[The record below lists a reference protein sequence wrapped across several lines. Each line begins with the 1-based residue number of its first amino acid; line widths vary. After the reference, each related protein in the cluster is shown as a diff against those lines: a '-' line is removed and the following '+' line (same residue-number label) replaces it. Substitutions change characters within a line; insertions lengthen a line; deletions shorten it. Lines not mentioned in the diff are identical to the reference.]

1 MNKHIKKITLISG
14 CITSLLFSYG
24 CSEELFVDEQ
34 NRNEK
39 ELIVKERTSTRI
51 EKLSSLPEFNSFLNE
66 NIIQNK
72 FSKSAKKTSLDG
84 EKNVFVVEKNGTT
97 SYSIIF
103 YNEYGFDIL
112 VYNKGEKE
120 SSMIVKFIPDSKTK
134 NNSFEDFT
142 GLVKYFTL
150 KGSLLGENRFEDAK
164 PITTPTNP
172 QKSNKGSSNCSSTT
186 ITIAFPCNSGKHY
199 PGESCGYPNEIS
211 RVRKGI

>member
-14 CITSLLFSYG
+14 CITSLLLSYG

-84 EKNVFVVEKNGTT
+84 EKNVFVVEK
-97 SYSIIF
+97 
-103 YNEYGFDIL
+103 
-112 VYNKGEKE
+112 
-120 SSMIVKFIPDSKTK
+120 
-134 NNSFEDFT
+134 
-142 GLVKYFTL
+142 
-150 KGSLLGENRFEDAK
+150 
-164 PITTPTNP
+164 
-172 QKSNKGSSNCSSTT
+172 
-186 ITIAFPCNSGKHY
+186 
-199 PGESCGYPNEIS
+199 
-211 RVRKGI
+211 